1 MKLYVDTNGKKVT
14 VTKDPIAKT
23 DGQTDRQK
31 TERGTGRLMWSTQ
44 VRSSPSLRLAKSRT

>member
-23 DGQTDRQK
+23 DGQTD
-31 TERGTGRLMWSTQ
+31 GRPARRPSA
-44 VRSSPSLRLAKSRT
+44 VRAA

>member
-23 DGQTDRQK
+23 DGQSWT
-31 TERGTGRLMWSTQ
+31 TTA